1 MTILIVV
8 EHDGKTP
15 RDNFR
20 NVLGAAQQLSE
31 LSGAHIEALVL
42 GAPNAAKAVADV
54 VARAPGLTAV
64 RCISNAAF
72 ANQVAENCAPILAE
86 QAQNGVSH
94 VLMAAGALSR
104 MWMPRAAA
112 LLDSQM
118 LSEVI
123 AIESTDTFVRP
134 IYAGNALT
142 TVQSMDA
149 IKLLSVRLT
158 AFDAVVGDAGS
169 ACPIVEITAG
179 ADVGLSEFTG
189 EKVSAQERP
198 ELTSARIVV
207 SGGRGVGSAEN
218 FRILEEL
225 SDVLGAAIGASRA
238 AVDEG
243 YVPNDYQV
251 GQTGKIVAPDLYIA
265 AGISGAIQH
274 VAGIRDS
281 KCIVA
286 INKDADAPIFEIA
299 DYGLVGDLFEIV
311 PQLKAALEK

>member
-20 NVLGAAQQLSE
+20 NVLCAARQLNE

-42 GAPNAAKAVADV
+42 GAPDAAKAVADV

-158 AFDAVVGDAGS
+158 AFDAVVGDADS
-169 ACPIVEITAG
+169 AC
-179 ADVGLSEFTG
+179 
-189 EKVSAQERP
+189 
-198 ELTSARIVV
+198 
-207 SGGRGVGSAEN
+207 
-218 FRILEEL
+218 
-225 SDVLGAAIGASRA
+225 SD
-238 AVDEG
+238 
-243 YVPNDYQV
+243 
-251 GQTGKIVAPDLYIA
+251 
-265 AGISGAIQH
+265 
-274 VAGIRDS
+274 
-281 KCIVA
+281 
-286 INKDADAPIFEIA
+286 
-299 DYGLVGDLFEIV
+299 
-311 PQLKAALEK
+311 